1 MRLFVFCDE
10 NRPVV
15 PGTLSDVDICQNADI
30 SEKPDYFYSSIEA
43 YGFLETSPYDDS
55 LQQLMNKVGKS
66 GTLKVQGI
74 DIYQAINNMTRGEI
88 TSNDFS
94 SLVVRNKSMC
104 VSLHELTARVSD
116 NQEFQIQYAGLSGFH
131 YILEAKRI

>member
-43 YGFLETSPYDDS
+43 YGF
-55 LQQLMNKVGKS
+55 
-66 GTLKVQGI
+66 
-74 DIYQAINNMTRGEI
+74 
-88 TSNDFS
+88 
-94 SLVVRNKSMC
+94 
-104 VSLHELTARVSD
+104 
-116 NQEFQIQYAGLSGFH
+116 
-131 YILEAKRI
+131 